1 MIWCY
6 RHYKVSLLFVYI
18 TQWYLYQS
26 ENFSDICWSCMMK
39 FSIYLFQRVA
49 GNILNF
55 RINYHLRWWFIIHAL
70 HVDLL
75 TFIIYYNRKHKRS
88 YNGFNSFCLMIVPNR
103 RMRLVK
109 KRHNF
114 YLVARSAQIISIII
128 VTNYPVKFHA
138 TWARNSYKRN
148 EISHIC
154 IIWYYYNKVYQ
165 FEVICRI
172 TYRKYRK
179 N

>member
-1 MIWCY
+1 MFLDILWCC
-6 RHYKVSLLFVYI
+6 KIKFGICLL
-18 TQWYLYQS
+18 
-26 ENFSDICWSCMMK
+26 
-39 FSIYLFQRVA
+39 QRVA

-138 TWARNSYKRN
+138 TWARNSYRRN

-165 FEVICRI
+165 FEVICRKTS
-172 TYRKYRK
+172 TYCKYRY

>member
-18 TQWYLYQS
+18 TQKYLYQC
-26 ENFSDICWSCMMK
+26 ENYSVFLDICWSCMMK
-39 FSIYLFQRVA
+39 ISIYLFQRVV

-75 TFIIYYNRKHKRS
+75 TFIIHYNRKHKRS
-88 YNGFNSFCLMIVPNR
+88 YNGFNSFCLMIIPNR
-103 RMRLVK
+103 RIRLLK

-138 TWARNSYKRN
+138 TWARNSYRQN
-148 EISHIC
+148 EISHTC
-154 IIWYYYNKVYQ
+154 IIWYYYNKAYQ
-165 FEVICRI
+165 FEVIKS
-172 TYRKYRK
+172 TYDLS
-179 N
+179 